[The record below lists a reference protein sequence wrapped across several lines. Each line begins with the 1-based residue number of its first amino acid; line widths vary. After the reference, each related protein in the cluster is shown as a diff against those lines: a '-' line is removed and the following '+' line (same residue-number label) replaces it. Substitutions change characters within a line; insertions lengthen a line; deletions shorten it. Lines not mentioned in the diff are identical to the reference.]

1 MEFGTFY
8 QYKDGTL
15 AAVSEPAE
23 QEVKLA
29 VADSFLVED
38 GSMRAKSAHEV
49 RFTAGIKEIAPDY
62 LKQLPGYFDSAF
74 ALIPKTGR
82 WFPRFELHLGAESP
96 NQLFLRL
103 RPAPEPAGPAI
114 LWTLPET
121 DPRSNP
127 AVKGPDLSLGQQL
140 RRKAKM
146 YGADEAVL
154 LDSNGHISEGA
165 LSSMVW
171 WQGDALCAPSDD
183 VRWLPSIT
191 RNLVLDIARQ
201 SGIEVRLVEAKPE
214 ELAGCEIWLLSA
226 LNGIRPVSGWIGLD
240 IELGQ
245 PTHLDSFSKRLRL
258 YSQQLA

>member
-29 VADSFLVED
+29 VADSFLVES
-38 GSMRAKSAHEV
+38 GSMRAKSAHEA
-49 RFTAGIKEIAPDY
+49 RFTLGIQAIAPSY
-62 LKQLPGYFDSAF
+62 LDQLPGFFASAF
-74 ALIPKTGR
+74 NLIPKTGR

-114 LWTLPET
+114 LWTLPEP

-127 AVKGPDLSLGQQL
+127 AIKGPDLSLGQQL

-146 YGADEAVL
+146 HGADEAVL
-154 LDSNGHISEGA
+154 LDSRGFIAEGA

-171 WQGDALCAPSDD
+171 WRGDVLCAPSED

-191 RNLVLDIARQ
+191 REIVLEIAVQCGYSVEYVQERPQDLV
-201 SGIEVRLVEAKPE
+201 
-214 ELAGCEIWLLSA
+214 GCEVWLLSA
-226 LNGIRPVSGWIGLD
+226 LNGIRPVVGWVNLPG
-240 IELGQ
+240 ELSE
-245 PTHLDSFSKRLRL
+245 PTHLDSLSKRLRL
-258 YSQQLA
+258 FSEQLD

>member
-29 VADSFLVED
+29 VADSFLVES
-38 GSMRAKSAHEV
+38 GSMRAKSAHEA
-49 RFTAGIKEIAPDY
+49 RFASGIQAIAPSY
-62 LKQLPGYFDSAF
+62 LEQLPGFFASAF
-74 ALIPKTGR
+74 ELIPKTGR
-82 WFPRFELHLGAESP
+82 WFPRFELHLGADSP

-114 LWTLPET
+114 LWTLPES

-127 AVKGPDLSLGQQL
+127 AIKGPDLSLGQQL

-146 YGADEAVL
+146 HGADEAVL
-154 LDSNGHISEGA
+154 LDSRGFIAEGA

-171 WQGDALCAPSDD
+171 WQGEVLCAPSEE

-201 SGIEVRLVEAKPE
+201 SEIEVRLVEAKPE
-214 ELAGCEIWLLSA
+214 DLAGCEIWLLSA
-226 LNGIRPVSGWIGLD
+226 LNGIRPVSRWVDLD
-240 IELGQ
+240 IALGQ
-245 PTHLDSFSKRLRL
+245 MLHLDSFAKRLRL
-258 YSQQLA
+258 YSQQLV